1 MEMLSRF
8 TCLEK
13 IRVDEAKKKQTNKAK
28 SKTKNREKEKTTT
41 DKQ

>member
-13 IRVDEAKKKQTNKAK
+13 IQVGEAKEKQTNKVK

-41 DKQ
+41 DK